1 MATTTKKSTLD
12 AAPAPAEQVDK
23 RQAAAEAFAANPKA
37 KKFFQT
43 SDGQCF
49 AGEGDA
55 KNHAKRLG
63 DKEVDEVTPEAE
75 AEADE
80 TDDDKA

>member
-1 MATTTKKSTLD
+1 MATNRNKSTTD
-12 AAPAPAEQVDK
+12 TAPAPAEQVDK
-23 RQAAAEAFAANPKA
+23 KQAAAEAFAANPKA

-49 AGEGDA
+49 AQEGDA

-63 DKEVDEVTPEAE
+63 DKEVDEVTPEAAEEE
-75 AEADE
+75 ATA
-80 TDDDKA
+80 DKA

>member
-1 MATTTKKSTLD
+1 MPPATTATKQTLDVAPKPTEAVDTKK
-12 AAPAPAEQVDK
+12 
-23 RQAAAEAFAANPKA
+23 AAAEAFAANPKA

-49 AGEGDA
+49 AQEGDA

-75 AEADE
+75 TEADAE
-80 TDDDKA
+80 KS

>member
-1 MATTTKKSTLD
+1 MATEKKKGTLD
-12 AAPAPAEQVDK
+12 TAPAPAEQVDK
-23 RQAAAEAFAANPKA
+23 KQAAADAFTANPKA

-63 DKEVDEVTPEAE
+63 NKEVDEVTPEAATEEE
-75 AEADE
+75 AA
-80 TDDDKA
+80 